1 MSRRAKYFTASWCG
15 PCQSFKPIMES
26 LRAEGHD
33 IEILDIDK
41 YESLS
46 KQYKIASVPTTIIEE
61 LIVPTSV
68 VEVSR
73 EVGARTRQEIEDLL
87 NG

>member
-1 MSRRAKYFTASWCG
+1 MRRARYFTASWCG
-15 PCQSFKPIMES
+15 PCQSFKPIMEG

-41 YESLS
+41 YESLA
-46 KQYKIASVPTTIIEE
+46 KEYKIASVPTTVIEE
-61 LIVPTSV
+61 ITVPNSV
-68 VEVSR
+68 VEVAR
-73 EVGARTRQEIEDLL
+73 EVGARSKEQIQDLL